1 MARNATIANPNLP
14 STYKQG
20 CAIRVMA
27 GNPEFYA
34 DKETKSL
41 TPFASAVKA
50 LTMGEADEIIKT
62 QVVPDHLLALAGKA
76 AAKAAPKTVKVA
88 KGKAA
93 AAHVAETP
101 AATKPKAPKPE
112 PKPAIDPSDR
122 LFAIQ
127 ARIESVLALQ
137 EDQGNSIK
145 ALANAVQRNGNL
157 LKQIDERSAATE
169 QQVQAILQIQTSF
182 AEALNAMEAKLPKR
196 RAPKAA

>member
-1 MARNATIANPNLP
+1 MANATIRNPNAP
-14 STYKQG
+14 ITYGQSR
-20 CAIRVMA
+20 AIRLMA
-27 GNPEFYA
+27 GNPAYYA
-34 DKETKSL
+34 DRETKEL
-41 TPFASAVKA
+41 TPFSEALQA
-50 LTMGEADEIIKT
+50 LTMGEAHEILQSQ
-62 QVVPDHLLALAGKA
+62 QVPAKLMALAGKA

-101 AATKPKAPKPE
+101 AAEKPKAE
-112 PKPAIDPSDR
+112 RKPAAAPIDPNDR
-122 LFAIQ
+122 IFAVQ

-137 EDQGNSIK
+137 EDQANSIK

-169 QQVQAILQIQTSF
+169 KQVQAILQIQTSF